1 MNLRKYI
8 SVIGCCA
15 VLSASAV
22 NDGYTNQDVWSAYE
36 GFNKTFLDSKKYIYK
51 TDTSF
56 PEAVDRWKGAAAI
69 WCQPMYWDMS
79 MNAYRL
85 ACKQGDKKR
94 KKEFKE
100 LSRKIF
106 EGNKA
111 QYAGFNFHDNNEN
124 TGWFIYDD
132 IQWWTI
138 TLARAYQLFGDDEYL
153 KLSEAS
159 FSRVWYG
166 SEKVGDTG
174 SYDPKKGG
182 MFWQWQPIQHPKP
195 NDSDRDGKM
204 ACINFPTVVAAMTL
218 YNSVPKN
225 RKPSADKI
233 PLYQTREQ
241 YLYNPQIEM
250 FAHFKTKSSFHKT
263 KRII

>member
-8 SVIGCCA
+8 SIIGCCA

-159 FSRVWYG
+159 FSRVW
-166 SEKVGDTG
+166 
-174 SYDPKKGG
+174 
-182 MFWQWQPIQHPKP
+182 
-195 NDSDRDGKM
+195 
-204 ACINFPTVVAAMTL
+204 
-218 YNSVPKN
+218 
-225 RKPSADKI
+225 
-233 PLYQTREQ
+233 
-241 YLYNPQIEM
+241 
-250 FAHFKTKSSFHKT
+250 
-263 KRII
+263 